1 MFKYFRYSQKIEDLE
16 NEMALAQERAEA
28 LQKEVRFNFVF
39 FVKNNNC
46 TVFSIS
52 FLTLS
57 TTQSTKYDSFC
68 LESVFKIICLVG
80 WIVVTRGT
88 QFVPIRPRAQFSPR
102 IHFYLHR
109 NAIATFCIIWILI
122 HVFSFCSWLGPG
134 WNAKTDRRIASKR
147 RVSTCFRLNK

>member
-80 WIVVTRGT
+80 
-88 QFVPIRPRAQFSPR
+88 
-102 IHFYLHR
+102 
-109 NAIATFCIIWILI
+109 
-122 HVFSFCSWLGPG
+122 
-134 WNAKTDRRIASKR
+134 
-147 RVSTCFRLNK
+147 